1 MRIIAVGLALI
12 TGIASADAAQL
23 RSKVQVEGPLVTLGD
38 LIDGAGDQ
46 ADIAVFRAPDLG
58 ASGVISA
65 RRVIEAAARH
75 GLEADADGVGSVSV
89 WRASRTV
96 EAHQI
101 ENTVRVDLKRRGL
114 IGEDTTVSLTIA
126 GLREPL
132 HLPAAV
138 TAAPRVRAFDHSA
151 DLDEFAAQ
159 VTIVDDL
166 DNPVFTTRVRGK
178 ITHFV
183 TLPVLTRRIN
193 RHEIIGNN
201 DVTMKRIEKK
211 DAPDQIL
218 ALSDVVGQSA
228 TRSMRQGSVVIGRD
242 LTAPIVVRRNT
253 VVTMLVRSGRLIL
266 SAKGRALS
274 DAAAG
279 DIISVIN
286 TGSNR
291 IVEGRVT
298 PSGTIEIDP
307 QQEPM
312 AVAGN
317 ASG

>member
-12 TGIASADAAQL
+12 VGLASADAAQL

-38 LIDGAGDQ
+38 LIEGAGDQ

-58 ASGVISA
+58 TSGIISA
-65 RRVIEAAARH
+65 RRVIEAAAHH
-75 GLEADADGVGSVSV
+75 GLKADADGVGSVSV
-89 WRASRTV
+89 WRVSRAV

-101 ENTVRVDLKRRGL
+101 ENAVRIDLKRRGL
-114 IGEDTTVSLTIA
+114 IGEDTTVSLAVA

-138 TAAPRVRAFDHSA
+138 TAAPRVRALDHSEG
-151 DLDEFAAQ
+151 LGEFTAQ

-193 RHEIIGNN
+193 RHEIIGRD
-201 DVTMKRIEKK
+201 DVALKRIEKK
-211 DAPDQIL
+211 DAPDQVLTL
-218 ALSDVVGQSA
+218 ADVVGQAA
-228 TRSMRQGSVVIGRD
+228 TRSMRQGATVIGRD

-253 VVTMLVRSGRLIL
+253 IVTMLVRSGRLIL

-286 TGSNR
+286 TSSNR
-291 IVEGRVT
+291 IIEGRVT

-307 QQEPM
+307 QQEPV
-312 AVAGN
+312 AIAGN